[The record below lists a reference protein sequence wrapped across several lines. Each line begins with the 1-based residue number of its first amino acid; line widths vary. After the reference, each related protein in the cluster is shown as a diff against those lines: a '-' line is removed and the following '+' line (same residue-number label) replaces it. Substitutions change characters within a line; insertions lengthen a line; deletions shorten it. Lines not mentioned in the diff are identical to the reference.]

1 MTRFER
7 LENAI
12 FDESFPC
19 NPIPF
24 ARGVADYVREHGTDS
39 IRSDAVK
46 RILWILMSQ
55 SYGQLATIDLCAEW
69 DRLSKLYGEVKND
82 AN

>member
-1 MTRFER
+1 MKNYER
-7 LENAI
+7 LTMAI

-24 ARGVADYVREHGTDS
+24 ATGVADYVREHGTDS
-39 IRSDAVK
+39 VRSDTVK

-55 SYGQLATIDLCAEW
+55 AYGQMATIDLCSEW
-69 DRLSKLYGEVKND
+69 DRLYRLQEEQATS
-82 AN
+82 